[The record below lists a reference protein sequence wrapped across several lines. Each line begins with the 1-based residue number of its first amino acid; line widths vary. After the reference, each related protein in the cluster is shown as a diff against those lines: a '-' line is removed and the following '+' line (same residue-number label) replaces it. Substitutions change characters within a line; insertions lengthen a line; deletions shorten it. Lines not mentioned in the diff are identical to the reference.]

1 MSSDMFCFQCE
12 QTEKGTGC
20 TTIGVCGK
28 DPTTAAMQDLLIHA
42 LEGLSEYAHAAR
54 EAGAPENAAANAHT
68 LKGMFATLT
77 NVNFDAA
84 RFSTFIADTVALRE
98 ERKAAYEK
106 ATGGASLE
114 NASSAASWT
123 APGGAYDDVDLMATE
138 GRAVGVLAANAKYGD
153 DVNGLREL
161 IVYGLK
167 GTAAYAAHAHEL
179 GKESDEVYAFIHKA
193 LAQLAQGEATVDN
206 LLGLALG
213 TGGANLKALEILDAG
228 HTDRYGAPVP
238 TPVNHSQ
245 VEGKC
250 ILVSGH
256 DMRDLEAILEQT
268 AGKGINV
275 YTHGEMLP
283 AHGYPGLKAKF
294 PHLVG
299 NYGAAWQLQKFEF
312 AKFPGPIII
321 TTNCLVE
328 PRKSYADRIYTSGV
342 TGFPGTKHIND
353 RDYSAVIEQALEMD
367 GFKATKPAKEVL
379 TGFGHNAVLGVA
391 DQVIEAATSGNLK
404 QLVLIG
410 GCDGSEGERSYYTKL
425 AGALPDESMILTLG
439 CGKYRIIGRKDYGN
453 VPNTGLPRLI
463 DMGQCNDSYS
473 AVVVALELAKA
484 LNTDVNSLPLSIAL
498 SWFEQKAVAVLL
510 TLLHLGVKDIHI
522 GPNLPAFITPPVL
535 GQLVDAF
542 GLVPI
547 GDPKQAEADAAK
559 FMQHNVA

>member
-1 MSSDMFCFQCE
+1 M
-12 QTEKGTGC
+12 
-20 TTIGVCGK
+20 
-28 DPTTAAMQDLLIHA
+28 
-42 LEGLSEYAHAAR
+42 
-54 EAGAPENAAANAHT
+54 
-68 LKGMFATLT
+68 
-77 NVNFDAA
+77 
-84 RFSTFIADTVALRE
+84 
-98 ERKAAYEK
+98 
-106 ATGGASLE
+106 
-114 NASSAASWT
+114 
-123 APGGAYDDVDLMATE
+123 
-138 GRAVGVLAANAKYGD
+138 
-153 DVNGLREL
+153 
-161 IVYGLK
+161 
-167 GTAAYAAHAHEL
+167 
-179 GKESDEVYAFIHKA
+179 
-193 LAQLAQGEATVDN
+193 
-206 LLGLALG
+206 
-213 TGGANLKALEILDAG
+213 
-228 HTDRYGAPVP
+228 
-238 TPVNHSQ
+238 
-245 VEGKC
+245 
-250 ILVSGH
+250 
-256 DMRDLEAILEQT
+256 
-268 AGKGINV
+268 
-275 YTHGEMLP
+275 
-283 AHGYPGLKAKF
+283 
-294 PHLVG
+294 
-299 NYGAAWQLQKFEF
+299 
-312 AKFPGPIII
+312 
-321 TTNCLVE
+321 E

-547 GDPKQAEADAAK
+547 GAPKQAEADAAK